1 MFGSIYTGK
10 NENNSLLLNVL
21 CCIILVEKKINTV
34 ISRTGG
40 FLMEEKDKIE
50 NNSSVTEN
58 EAEEVVFNGP
68 APVKKEEKTKES
80 EEVTFAGTVRKEDDD
95 VVTFAGTAKK
105 EEINEPV
112 ISGGNDADEDSVVF
126 AKSDTTVKRHA
137 AKKIKKAK
145 KVNKVPVIIGSVLL
159 IAAAAGGIW
168 YAVNFMRQSGTTM
181 VETHSEASQAS
192 KSAAASEKQDKEESV
207 VSSLPVIREE
217 SAEIKQIDTAT
228 IVFGDNVTVSGV
240 SLSGKTLSEAYEI
253 MQEPILKLRD
263 EVSITVNCD
272 GKSMALTEDDFV
284 YNTDLSNVLIQA
296 YHFSRGELDD
306 PTVDT
311 VYNNGKTDFIVH
323 SVIDPTSVNMAVK
336 KVTDKFNIQP
346 VDAHVKEFNPDATEK
361 FTYEDGKDGY
371 LLDNNVVTEKI
382 NSIIE
387 QPTKKGAVSLSTKK
401 TPFKVSLDQIKA
413 NTRLIASH
421 YTTANNI
428 WASNHN
434 MELAIKSAN
443 GIVVK
448 PGETF
453 SFNATTGD
461 TTNGD
466 LGYVE
471 SKAYV
476 RGKIEMQYGGGI
488 CQAAT
493 TLYLCALKADMEV
506 VERHAHQFASAY
518 ADIGLDAT
526 IDYGNLDM
534 QVKNTK
540 DYAIYIATYVYDYN
554 GDGMDEI
561 CAEMYGPASKEY
573 DEIVPVG
580 WVTKYAGN
588 SFSGSG
594 AKVYF
599 KDGKEVKREKLP
611 SGGYDIH
618 YESYDYLESLIPAD
632 VENGPANVSP
642 TGRTPAVL
650 SPNGVGSCGPI
661 PYGQASQYLS

>member
-1 MFGSIYTGK
+1 MD
-10 NENNSLLLNVL
+10 N
-21 CCIILVEKKINTV
+21 
-34 ISRTGG
+34 
-40 FLMEEKDKIE
+40 EKDLR
-50 NNSSVTEN
+50 SSAN
-58 EAEEVVFNGP
+58 DEAEEVVFNGP
-68 APVKKEEKTKES
+68 APKENAEPANDDGG
-80 EEVTFAGTVRKEDDD
+80 VTFAGTVKTEDKSQESTKTAPLSTDD
-95 VVTFAGTAKK
+95 Q
-105 EEINEPV
+105 
-112 ISGGNDADEDSVVF
+112 SEDSVVF
-126 AKSDTTVKRHA
+126 ASSDTTVKRHA

-145 KVNKVPVIIGSVLL
+145 RIHKAPVIIASLVL

-168 YAVNFMRQSGTTM
+168 FALKYTRQSETTI
-181 VETHSEASQAS
+181 VETHSEASQTS
-192 KSAAASEKQDKEESV
+192 KSAAASKKEEKEESV

-217 SAEIKQIDTAT
+217 AADIKKIDTAT
-228 IVFGDNVTVSGV
+228 IVFGENVTVSGV
-240 SLSGKTLSEAYEI
+240 DLSGKTLSEAYDA
-253 MQEPILKLRD
+253 MQEPVLKLRED
-263 EVSITVNCD
+263 VDITVNCD
-272 GKSMALTEDDFV
+272 GKSMNLTKDDFA
-284 YNTDLSNVLIQA
+284 YNTDLSGVLIQA
-296 YHFSRGELDD
+296 YHFSRGELDK
-306 PTVDT
+306 PTVET
-311 VYNNGKTDFIVH
+311 AYNNGKTDFIVH
-323 SVIDPTSVNMAVK
+323 SVLDPTSVASVVK
-336 KVTDKFNIQP
+336 KVTDKFNVQP
-346 VDAHVKEFNPDATEK
+346 VDAHVKEFKPDASEK

-371 LLDNNVVTEKI
+371 LLDNKVVTEKI

-387 QPTKKGAVSLSTKK
+387 QPTKKGDISLNTKK
-401 TPFKVSLDQIKA
+401 TPFKVTLDQIKA
-413 NTRLIASH
+413 NTKLISSH

-443 GIVVK
+443 GKVVK

-493 TLYLCALKADMEV
+493 TLYLCAVKADMEV

-561 CAEMYGPASKEY
+561 CAEMYGPVSKDY
-573 DEIVPVG
+573 DEVVPVG
-580 WVTKYAGN
+580 WVTKVADN

-599 KDGKEVKREKLP
+599 KNGKEVKREKLP
-611 SGGYDIH
+611 SGSYDIH
-618 YESYDYLESLIPAD
+618 YESYGYLESLIPD
-632 VENGPANVSP
+632 DIENGPKDVTP
-642 TGRTPAVL
+642 TGNPPKVL
-650 SPNGVGSCGPI
+650 SPV
-661 PYGQASQYLS
+661 